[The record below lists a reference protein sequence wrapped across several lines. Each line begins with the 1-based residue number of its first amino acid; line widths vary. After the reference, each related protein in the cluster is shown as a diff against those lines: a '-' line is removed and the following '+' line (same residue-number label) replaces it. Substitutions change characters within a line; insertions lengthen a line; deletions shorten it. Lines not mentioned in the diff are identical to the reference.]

1 MNSIKYCFLLLL
13 FGLLISSCSITKNS
27 LITELK
33 ESKEKNKVFNVENQ
47 KLINRISKLE
57 LALKDSEQKNESVI
71 IITPT
76 IDIYNKPTQI
86 NHS

>member
-1 MNSIKYCFLLLL
+1 MNSIKYCFLL